1 MSSSVIN
8 MAKDFGLLIDLDGTL
23 IDNEPLKA
31 KAFSLA
37 IQELGGKS
45 NPELYKTVMGMS
57 GAIIRNHFIQES
69 GILVDSDL
77 YFETYKSLFE
87 QLIKDDLRVQPGAV
101 NFLESAS
108 NAGFRLAIV
117 SGSYQ
122 DSVNWIVDSL
132 NLRKFFEA
140 IITGDDVEHKK
151 PDPECF
157 ILAMKKLRLDP
168 EDVVVLEDT
177 EAGII
182 AASKAGITSLVIRH
196 TYNQAHDFSLAYN
209 EYSSF
214 ENDLD
219 RMNEDLNVL
228 FPKANL

>member
-1 MSSSVIN
+1 
-8 MAKDFGLLIDLDGTL
+8 MAKGFGLLIDLDGTL

-31 KAFSLA
+31 RAFSLA

-45 NPELYKTVMGMS
+45 NPELYKAVMGMS
-57 GAIIRNHFIQES
+57 GVIIRNYFIQES
-69 GILVDSDL
+69 GIHIDSDL
-77 YFETYKSLFE
+77 YFDTYKSIFE
-87 QLIKDDLRVQPGAV
+87 QLIRDDPRIQPGAG
-101 NFLESAS
+101 NFLETVFD
-108 NAGFRLAIV
+108 AGFRLSIV

-132 NLRKFFEA
+132 NLREFFEV
-140 IITGDDVEHKK
+140 IITGDDVNHKK

-157 ILAMKKLRLDP
+157 YLAMKKLSLAP

-177 EAGII
+177 ESGIT
-182 AASKAGITSLVIRH
+182 AASKAGITSLGMRH
-196 TYNQAHDFSLAYN
+196 TYNQTHDFSLAYN

-214 ENDLD
+214 ENDFN
-219 RMNEDLNVL
+219 MMKEDFNVL